1 MLAGICRT
9 EGDIRLARVLSYDLL
24 RELDRPKHS
33 LVLSEA
39 IASVWPDVFKVAENA
54 EQDGND

>member
-1 MLAGICRT
+1 MLVGICRT

-33 LVLSEA
+33 LVLTEA
-39 IASVWPDVFKVAENA
+39 IAGVWPDVFKAADDAEK
-54 EQDGND
+54 DGKC